1 MADFQVQIAS
11 TGAIY
16 DITENETIVDV
27 LRANGVKIET
37 SCEAGLCAT
46 CQTRYLDGTPEH
58 HDLILSGTEQ
68 AEFVLI
74 CCARSHSPMLV
85 LDL

>member
-1 MADFQVQIAS
+1 MAEFHVQISS

-16 DITENETIVDV
+16 DVAENETIVEV
-27 LRANGVKIET
+27 LRANGIEVET
-37 SCEAGLCAT
+37 SCEAGMCAT

-58 HDLILSGTEQ
+58 NDLILSDAEQ
-68 AEFVLI
+68 EEFVLI

-85 LDL
+85 LDI